1 MPRTCSV
8 CTHLA
13 REEIDKQLLSGAPYR
28 SIARQFEASE
38 SAFFRHKSEGH
49 IPQAMAQAE
58 DAKEIANADSLL
70 DELQKARQRTYDLL
84 DKAEEAAN
92 TKIYGAPV
100 QYLREIREQIKLL
113 AELEGKL
120 AAQPQV
126 NILINPQW
134 IELRTRIVHA
144 LDGYP

>member
-1 MPRTCSV
+1 MPFVAGDTCPS
-8 CTHLA
+8 
-13 REEIDKQLLSGAPYR
+13 QS
-28 SIARQFEASE
+28 
-38 SAFFRHKSEGH
+38 
-49 IPQAMAQAE
+49 E
-58 DAKEIANADSLL
+58 DALRWHGEHVLLTLEAAPSAQEIAKADNLL
-70 DELQKARQRTYDLL
+70 DELQQARLRTYDLL

-92 TKIYGAPV
+92 TKIFGAPV